1 MSKNNSSNTT
11 TGGIG
16 FTGALSLIF
25 ITLKLLNVIDWSW
38 VWVLSPLW
46 ISLAI
51 FLLCVIGLIIF
62 YAIKSF
68 IRKRGKKK

>member
-1 MSKNNSSNTT
+1 MSKNNSSSTT
-11 TGGIG
+11 TGGLG

-46 ISLAI
+46 ITFAI
-51 FLLCVIGLIIF
+51 LVFGVCFIVIF
-62 YAIKSF
+62 YAIKLF
-68 IRKRGKKK
+68 IRRSKK